1 MSSNKVAP
9 AFYTDEALLARYK
22 AYRGMQQKVAAR
34 LKVHKSV
41 VSRVANGK
49 KKSKRI
55 EKALLSEARRIES
68 SIQKKDRI
76 GKEAA

>member
-9 AFYTDEALLARYK
+9 AFYTEDGSLLARYK

-34 LKVHKSV
+34 LNVHKSV

-55 EKALLSEARRIES
+55 EKALLSEARRIER
-68 SIQKKDRI
+68 SIQKDRI